1 MPAGQAEWQG
11 TETSA
16 RFVGS
21 GSRSASAPEGQTTTQ
36 AMQNLQPDSTSVG
49 AMVPTQVRG
58 PCGVSTLLISRQ
70 PMPRTSLQ
78 AIRQRRQSMHRL

>member
-1 MPAGQAEWQG
+1 MPAGQADWQG
-11 TETSA
+11 TLASA
-16 RFVGS
+16 RFAGS
-21 GSRSASAPEGQTTTQ
+21 GIAFRQRAGGQTTTQ
-36 AMQNLQPDSTSVG
+36 AMQNLQPDSTSVD

-70 PMPRTSLQ
+70 PTPRTSLQ